1 MRSNRASRIWL
12 SVRARLRSSAKHPR
26 PPLMR
31 IPTVILAH
39 LERAEALIRRADAL
53 MDEAE
58 RILDETNERLR
69 HSSIV
74 GPSLRNTRSN

>member
-1 MRSNRASRIWL
+1 MPPTHSVASD
-12 SVRARLRSSAKHPR
+12 
-26 PPLMR
+26 
-31 IPTVILAH
+31 

-58 RILDETNERLR
+58 RILDETGERLH

-74 GPSLRNTRSN
+74 VPSLRNTRSKLMTHYRPPWTRAKPRGPLGPAG